1 MSFEL
6 LARFNAVKKDI
17 SNALDLAQRKNEEV
31 KLIAVS
37 KTHPANMIR
46 TLVQEGQY
54 EFGENY
60 VQEWLGKVEELKDL
74 PIIWHVIGPIQ
85 SNKTQ
90 DVAEHAHWLHTL
102 DRLKIAQRLNEQRP
116 PVLPPLNV
124 CIQVNVSGEATKSG
138 LLPEAVLD
146 FALKVNQMPNLCL
159 RGLMCLPENTD
170 NVDDLSHQ
178 FILMQQLLR
187 SLQQQGLNV
196 DVLSMGMSADMA
208 LAIKYGATYIRIGS
222 AIFGERKKSV

>member
-1 MSFEL
+1 MAFEL

-17 SNALDLAQRKNEEV
+17 SNALNAAQRKNEEV

-85 SNKTQ
+85 SNKTR

-116 PVLPPLNV
+116 SALLPLNV
-124 CIQVNVSGEATKSG
+124 CIQVNVSGETTKSG
-138 LLPEAVLD
+138 LLPEDVLD

-170 NVDDLSHQ
+170 NIDDLSHQ
-178 FILMQQLLR
+178 FILMQQLLH
-187 SLQQQGLNV
+187 SLQQQALNIN
-196 DVLSMGMSADMA
+196 VLSMGMSSDMA
-208 LAIKYGATYIRIGS
+208 LAIKYGATHIRVGS
-222 AIFGERKKSV
+222 AIFGERKKSI